1 MVPIVAE
8 IVAIPSKY
16 DVRRLQLTSPA
27 ADTVATLGG
36 LELQAAA
43 LVTFCGGPD
52 EYVPM
57 AVICR
62 VPPLGISPYHFD
74 VTEMYWSTG
83 A

>member
-1 MVPIVAE
+1 VVPIVAE
-8 IVAIPSKY
+8 IFAMASKY

-27 ADTVATLGG
+27 ADTVATLDA

-43 LVTFCGGPD
+43 LVIFFGGPN
-52 EYVPM
+52 EYVPV

-62 VPPLGISPYHFD
+62 VPPLEISPYELD
-74 VTEMYWSTG
+74 VTEMDWSTG